1 MPAIPSQP
9 SACMWGLNHNFAISD
24 LESRTSSSGWDKT
37 YCLRFV
43 EGMGFKEIHFF
54 GDKTG
59 AGGNDHEI
67 FEDRRTIG
75 HTVSSPE
82 ESVRICEELFMCA
95 PFN

>member
-1 MPAIPSQP
+1 M
-9 SACMWGLNHNFAISD
+9 G
-24 LESRTSSSGWDKT
+24 SSGWDKT

-43 EGMGFKEIHFF
+43 EGMGFSEIHFF

-67 FEDRRTIG
+67 YEDTRTIG

-82 ESVRICEELFMCA
+82 ESVRICEELFMGA
-95 PFN
+95 PVQVDG